1 MGKIISIIIAT
12 YNAEKVLKRCLDS
25 IVTQKTNDVEILIV
39 DGNST
44 DSTMEIVQSYGTDVD
59 YSLSEKDKGIYD
71 AWNKA
76 LKVAQG
82 DWIMFLGSDDYILP
96 GSIKIYLD
104 YVRHVDRNE
113 TDIICA
119 KCNFINKDGKVIAV
133 LGKPYKYEDFKKYM
147 NVIHGTTL
155 HNSNL
160 FKELGTFSLKYK
172 ICADYEFLLRRPLR
186 AEFIDSPLVC
196 VQTGGV
202 SYSVGMLI
210 DTFKIKRQVKCS
222 PLVADVFYFTKGVVS
237 LQIKK
242 LIQRL
247 ILTS

>member
-25 IVTQKTNDVEILIV
+25 IVTQKTGNVEVLIV

-76 LKVAQG
+76 LKVAKG

-104 YVRHVDRNE
+104 Y
-113 TDIICA
+113 
-119 KCNFINKDGKVIAV
+119 
-133 LGKPYKYEDFKKYM
+133 
-147 NVIHGTTL
+147 
-155 HNSNL
+155 
-160 FKELGTFSLKYK
+160 
-172 ICADYEFLLRRPLR
+172 
-186 AEFIDSPLVC
+186 
-196 VQTGGV
+196 
-202 SYSVGMLI
+202 
-210 DTFKIKRQVKCS
+210 
-222 PLVADVFYFTKGVVS
+222 
-237 LQIKK
+237 
-242 LIQRL
+242 
-247 ILTS
+247 